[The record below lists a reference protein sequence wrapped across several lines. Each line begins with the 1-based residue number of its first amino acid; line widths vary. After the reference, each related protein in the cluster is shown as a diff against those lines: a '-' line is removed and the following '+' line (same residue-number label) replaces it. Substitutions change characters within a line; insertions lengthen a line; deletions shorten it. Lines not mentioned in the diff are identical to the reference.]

1 MHQYKVA
8 LLEDNKKQLEKL
20 ESYLTKIPNVEFVLV
35 STSSDDFF
43 EQLKNKH
50 IEILLA
56 DLDLGNDSMT
66 GTIVTGKQIGR
77 AHV

>member
-20 ESYLTKIPNVEFVLV
+20 ESYLTKIPKVELVLV

-43 EQLKNKH
+43 
-50 IEILLA
+50 
-56 DLDLGNDSMT
+56 
-66 GTIVTGKQIGR
+66 
-77 AHV
+77 

>member
-20 ESYLTKIPNVEFVLV
+20 ESYLTKIPKVELVLV

-66 GTIVTGKQIGR
+66 AMEV
-77 AHV
+77 A

>member
-20 ESYLTKIPNVEFVLV
+20 ESYLTKIPKVELVLV

-43 EQLKNKH
+43 EQLKSKH
-50 IEILLA
+50 IEIKRNRLPTDDGSRLC
-56 DLDLGNDSMT
+56 
-66 GTIVTGKQIGR
+66 IVN
-77 AHV
+77 V

>member
-20 ESYLTKIPNVEFVLV
+20 ESYLTKIPNVELVLI

-43 EQLKNKH
+43 EQLKNKR

-66 GTIVTGKQIGR
+66 AMEVAQ
-77 AHV
+77 

>member
-1 MHQYKVA
+1 MTQNYRIA

-20 ESYLTKIPNVEFVLV
+20 ESYLTKIPNVELVLV

-56 DLDLGNDSMT
+56 DLDLGKA
-66 GTIVTGKQIGR
+66 IVTGKQIGR